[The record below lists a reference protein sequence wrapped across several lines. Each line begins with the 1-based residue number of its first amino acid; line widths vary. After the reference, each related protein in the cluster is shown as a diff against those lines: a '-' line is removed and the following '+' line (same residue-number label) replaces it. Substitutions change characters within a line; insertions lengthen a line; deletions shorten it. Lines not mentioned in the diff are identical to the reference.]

1 MRRGLRALSEDA
13 RRAGLP
19 AGAATFPAPVQR
31 FFSNVSGYEPAEFI
45 RRLTPTSARSALVV
59 GVGAGRDAHWLAL
72 HGLVVTSVDIAPQ
85 DTVDRLVLADMAALP
100 FADNRFDVVVVADA
114 LEHTFQDREALLE
127 FRRVLSVSGAFLL
140 NVPYGDDA
148 GEHHVRVYTEAT
160 LRRLLSSAGFAI
172 ESKVYRGCFPILE
185 QVVPG
190 FRPAFHGVNLL
201 AHVLRVRPY
210 ERMLRWMTDFDWRH
224 SEHAVFRRL
233 YKGHGAYVVA
243 RPCSVALNYTHVNR
257 RVYEQQGARM
267 SKPSR
272 NGARSG

>member
-1 MRRGLRALSEDA
+1 MRRALRGLSEEA

-31 FFSNVSGYEPAEFI
+31 FFSNVSGFEPAEFI

-72 HGLVVTSVDIAPQ
+72 HGLAVTSVDIAPQ
-85 DTVDRLVLADMAALP
+85 DTVDRLVLADMALLP
-100 FADNRFDVVVVADA
+100 FADTSFDVVVVADA
-114 LEHTFQDREALLE
+114 LEHTFQDREAVLE
-127 FRRVLSVSGAFLL
+127 FRRVLCPSGVFVL

-172 ESKVYRGCFPILE
+172 ESKVYRGWFPILE
-185 QVVPG
+185 QLVPG
-190 FRPAFHGVNLL
+190 FRPAFHAANLL
-201 AHVLRVRPY
+201 AHLLRVRPY

-224 SEHAVFRRL
+224 SHTARL
-233 YKGHGAYVVA
+233 RCHYRCHGAYVVA
-243 RPCSVALNYTHVNR
+243 TPCTVALDYTEVNKR
-257 RVYEQQGARM
+257 AYEHQAVRM
-267 SKPSR
+267 HR
-272 NGARSG
+272 TTVER